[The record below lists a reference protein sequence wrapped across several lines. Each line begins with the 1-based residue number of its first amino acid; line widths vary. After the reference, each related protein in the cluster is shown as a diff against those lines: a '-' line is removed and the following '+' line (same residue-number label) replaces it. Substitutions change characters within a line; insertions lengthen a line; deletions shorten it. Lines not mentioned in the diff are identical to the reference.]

1 MPCIFFLLPL
11 ATIITDLQMKK
22 NIALLAGGYS
32 GEYVISIQTAHTI
45 ESNLDADAYNVY
57 KIVVTREGWLH
68 EQADGT
74 NVEVDKND
82 FSLTIDGAKIKFDC
96 VFIAIHG
103 TPGEDGRIQGYLDML
118 QLPYTTCNAIV
129 SALTFNKSYCNKV
142 VKDFNV
148 VNIANSVHLIKGEP
162 YSVGNILEQL
172 QMPMFVKPNESG
184 SSLGVSKVKAIED
197 LLPAIE
203 KAFKEDNQVLIEEFI
218 EGRELTIGVYRI
230 DGYIHTLPATEIVS
244 KNEFFDYEAK
254 YTPGV
259 TSEITPAQIDESIK
273 EQLETKAA
281 YIYRHLNCRGVVR
294 MDFILQ
300 KSSNKLYFLEVNTM
314 PGQSENSI
322 IPQQVRAT
330 GMPLKEFYGSLIE
343 DCLKNNLG

>member
-1 MPCIFFLLPL
+1 
-11 ATIITDLQMKK
+11 MKK

-45 ESNLDADAYNVY
+45 ERNLDPERYATY
-57 KIVVTREGWLH
+57 KIVVTREGWWH
-68 EQADGT
+68 EAADGSK
-74 NVEVDKND
+74 VAVDKND
-82 FSLTIDGAKIKFDC
+82 FSLTLGGKKILFDA

-118 QLPYTTCNAIV
+118 QIPYTSCNAIV

-142 VKDFNV
+142 VKAFNI

-162 YSVGNILEQL
+162 YSVGAILDTL
-172 QMPMFVKPNESG
+172 RLPVFVKPNESG
-184 SSLGVSKVKAIED
+184 SSLGVSKVKNVAE

-203 KAFKEDNQVLIEEFI
+203 KAFAEDKQVLIEEFI
-218 EGRELTIGVYRI
+218 EGRELTIGVYRT
-230 DGYIHTLPATEIVS
+230 DGKLSTLPTTEIVS
-244 KNEFFDYEAK
+244 NNEFFDYEAK

-259 TSEITPAQIDESIK
+259 TSEITPADISSKIRE
-273 EQLETKAA
+273 ELETKAA

-300 KSSNKLYFLEVNTM
+300 QPSEKLYFLEVNTM

-322 IPQQVRAT
+322 VPQQVRAA
-330 GMPLKEFYGSLIE
+330 GRDLKTFYGSLLE
-343 DCLKNNLG
+343 DTLRNASY

>member
-1 MPCIFFLLPL
+1 
-11 ATIITDLQMKK
+11 MKK

-32 GEYVISIQTAHTI
+32 GEYVISLQTADTI
-45 ESNLDADAYNVY
+45 EKNLDSDIYNVY
-57 KIVVTREGWLH
+57 KIYVTREDWTH
-68 EQADGT
+68 ETADGKKIS
-74 NVEVDKND
+74 VDKND
-82 FSLTIDGAKIKFDC
+82 FSLNINGEKIKFDAI
-96 VFIAIHG
+96 FIAIHG

-118 QLPYTTCNAIV
+118 NLPYTTCNSIV

-142 VKDFNV
+142 VKAFNV

-162 YSVGNILEQL
+162 YSMGAILEQL
-172 QMPMFVKPNESG
+172 KLPVFVKPNESG
-184 SSLGVSKVKAIED
+184 SSLGVSKVKYVEE

-203 KAFKEDNQVLIEEFI
+203 KAFKEDKQVLIEEFI
-218 EGRELTIGVYRI
+218 EGRELTIGIFRVNNYL
-230 DGYIHTLPATEIVS
+230 YALPATEIVS

-259 TSEITPAQIDESIK
+259 TNEITPAKIDDTIK
-273 EQLETKAA
+273 EQLESKAN

-300 KSSNKLYFLEVNTM
+300 KQTNRLYFLEVNTM

-322 IPQQVRAT
+322 VPQQVRAS
-330 GMPLKEFYGSLIE
+330 GRSLKEFYGTLLE
-343 DCLKNNLG
+343 DCMKNHKN

>member
-1 MPCIFFLLPL
+1 
-11 ATIITDLQMKK
+11 MKK

-32 GEYVISIQTAHTI
+32 GEYVISIGTAKTI
-45 ESNLDADAYNVY
+45 EQNLDAELYNTY
-57 KIVVTREGWLH
+57 KIIVTRDGWWH
-68 EQADGT
+68 EAADGSK
-74 NVEVDKND
+74 VEVDKND
-82 FSLTIDGAKIKFDC
+82 FSLTIGGQKTTFDA

-118 QLPYTTCNAIV
+118 QIPYTSCNAIV

-142 VKDFNV
+142 VKAFNI

-162 YSVGNILEQL
+162 YSMGAILDSL
-172 QMPMFVKPNESG
+172 RLPVFVKPNESG
-184 SSLGVSKVKAIED
+184 SSLGVSKVKKVEE

-203 KAFKEDNQVLIEEFI
+203 KAFGEDDQVLVEEFI
-218 EGRELTIGVYRI
+218 EGRELTIGVYKV
-230 DGYIHTLPATEIVS
+230 DGKLYTLPATEIVS
-244 KNEFFDYEAK
+244 NNEFFDYEAK

-259 TSEITPAQIDESIK
+259 TSEITPAKITDSIR
-273 EQLETKAA
+273 EQLETKSA

-300 KSSNKLYFLEVNTM
+300 QPSNKLYFLEVNTM

-322 IPQQVRAT
+322 VPQQVRAA
-330 GMPLKEFYGSLIE
+330 GAELKTFYGSLLE
-343 DCLKNNLG
+343 DTLKASGR

>member
-1 MPCIFFLLPL
+1 
-11 ATIITDLQMKK
+11 MKK

-32 GEYVISIQTAHTI
+32 GEYVISIQTANTI
-45 ESNLDADAYNVY
+45 QKNIDENLYNVY
-57 KIVVTREGWLH
+57 RIVVTRDGWWY
-68 EQADGT
+68 EDEKGNKSA
-74 NVEVDKND
+74 VDKND
-82 FSLTIDGAKIKFDC
+82 FSITAGGAKVHFDA

-118 QLPYTTCNAIV
+118 NIPYTTCNSIV

-142 VKDFNV
+142 VKAFNV
-148 VNIANSVHLIKGEP
+148 VSIANSVHLIKNEP
-162 YSVGNILEQL
+162 YSMGTILEEL
-172 QMPMFVKPNESG
+172 RLPVFVKPNESG
-184 SSLGVSKVKAIED
+184 SSLGVSKVKRVEE

-218 EGRELTIGVYRI
+218 EGRELTIGVYRVN
-230 DGYIHTLPATEIVS
+230 GHLKALPATEILS

-259 TSEITPAQIDESIK
+259 TSEVTPANIDQTTR
-273 EQLETKAA
+273 EQLESKAM

-294 MDFILQ
+294 MDFIMQ
-300 KSSNKLYFLEVNTM
+300 KQTNKLFFLEVNTM

-322 IPQQVRAT
+322 VPQQVRAA
-330 GMPLKEFYGSLIE
+330 GLDLKDFYGALLE
-343 DCLKNNLG
+343 DCLKTHSA